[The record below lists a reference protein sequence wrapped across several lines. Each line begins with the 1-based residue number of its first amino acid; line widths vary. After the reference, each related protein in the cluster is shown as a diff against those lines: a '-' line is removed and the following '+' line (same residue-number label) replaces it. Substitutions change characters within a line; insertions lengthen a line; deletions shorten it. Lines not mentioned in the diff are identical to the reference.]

1 MTLREELLREFSK
14 KHTLYLK
21 KQIGPNQEAFDE
33 LMTLFLGNEY
43 RVTQRAAWVVS
54 HCADE
59 YPFLLQKH
67 IKPMILNLQNDVND
81 SVKRNTVRA
90 LRDIEIPKDLHGI
103 TTEICFSLLKSG
115 KEPVAIKIHAMVI
128 LQNIVK
134 IYPELK
140 DELKL
145 SIEEQLPYGSAGFK
159 NRGNKVLKSL
169 DKI

>member
-14 KHTLYLK
+14 AHTLYLT

-33 LMTLFLGNEY
+33 LMMLFLGNEY

-59 YPFLLQKH
+59 HPFLIKKH
-67 IKPMILNLQNDVND
+67 IKPMIANLQNDVND

-90 LRDIEIPKDLHGI
+90 LRDIEIPEDLHGI
-103 TTEICFSLLKSG
+103 TAEICFSLLNSG
-115 KEPVAIKIHAMVI
+115 KEAVAIKIHAMVI

-140 DELKL
+140 EELKL

>member
-14 KHTLYLK
+14 KHTLYLT

-33 LMTLFLGNEY
+33 LMKLFLGNEY
-43 RVTQRAAWVVS
+43 RVTQRGAWVVS

-59 YPFLLQKH
+59 YPFLIKKH
-67 IKPMILNLQNDVND
+67 IKPIILNLQNDVND

-90 LRDIEIPKDLHGI
+90 LRDIEIPEDLHGI
-103 TTEICFSLLKSG
+103 TTEICFGLLNSG

-128 LQNIVK
+128 FQNIVK

-140 DELKL
+140 EELKL